1 LIGHYCARA
10 CRAPTRID
18 GLLFFE
24 AQAAFSTIAILRESF
39 AVQYVYVL
47 SAVASANMRVLPEA
61 HQQQQSLPSVPNT
74 ISIVDKRE
82 LERQIL
88 ARTRAEI
95 NAEI

>member
-1 LIGHYCARA
+1 M
-10 CRAPTRID
+10 
-18 GLLFFE
+18 
-24 AQAAFSTIAILRESF
+24 
-39 AVQYVYVL
+39 
-47 SAVASANMRVLPEA
+47 ASANMRVLPEA

-74 ISIVDKRE
+74 ISTVDKRE